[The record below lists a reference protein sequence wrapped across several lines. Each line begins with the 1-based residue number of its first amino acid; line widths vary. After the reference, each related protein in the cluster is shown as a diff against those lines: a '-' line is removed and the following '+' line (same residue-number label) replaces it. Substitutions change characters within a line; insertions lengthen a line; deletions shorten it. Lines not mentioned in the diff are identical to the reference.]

1 MTTKTGTS
9 SRFPYLSRRAFTGGA
24 IAASVAG
31 PAALGAVSGVA
42 AQNVT
47 EVTFWQFNTEEFIVQ
62 SWTDA
67 IAAFEAD
74 NPDVKVK
81 MEIVPWADQ
90 HQKLV
95 TGLATG
101 SLPDVSMLGNNV
113 VAEFQALGALSPM
126 TSYFE
131 AWSAE
136 AGSDVTEDIWPGDK
150 LYYFLQDEWWA
161 SPVAEETRCVYY
173 RKDLFETAGLGTEGP
188 KTFDELRDFAL
199 KLTSG
204 DVYGFGFPGGLNY
217 GTLQTFMSVYLGY
230 GARFLNEDGTCGF
243 DSAEFRDALT
253 FYTNLYLVD
262 KVSPPDTPVYDNETL
277 TQLFIDGK
285 LGMTVQSPT
294 FWNQIAEASPDLQ
307 ANVGIAPIPAGPAG
321 QFGFLGGWPL
331 VLWKASKNPDA
342 AFRWIRYAT
351 DPKGALP
358 ALSTASGNI
367 PGKRSIAD
375 QEPWNAA
382 PLNVFTEQMEYAY
395 PYQYPEPEIPQM
407 GTLEVDAIQ
416 TAVQAVLLEQSDV
429 DTATLDLVQ
438 HINDVLS
445 R

>member
-1 MTTKTGTS
+1 MRRKHGFS
-9 SRFPYLSRRAFTGGA
+9 SRFPAMNRRTFAGGA
-24 IAASVAG
+24 VAASVAG
-31 PAALGAVSGVA
+31 AAALHSTPVA
-42 AQNVT
+42 AQDVT
-47 EVTFWQFNTEEFIVQ
+47 EVTFWQFSTTDFIVE
-62 SWTDA
+62 SWNQA

-90 HQKLV
+90 HQKLI

-113 VAEFQALGALSPM
+113 VAEFQALGALAPM

-131 AWSAE
+131 AWSE
-136 AGSDVTEDIWPGDK
+136 ETGSDVTEDIWPGDK
-150 LYYFLQDEWWA
+150 LYYYLDDDWWA

-173 RKDLFETAGLGTEGP
+173 RTDLFEAAGLGTEGP
-188 KTFDELRDFAL
+188 ATFDELRDFAI
-199 KLTSG
+199 KLTDG

-217 GTLQTFMSVYLGY
+217 GTLQTFMSFYLGY

-243 DSAEFRDALT
+243 DSQEFRDALS
-253 FYTNLYLVD
+253 FYTDLYLVD

-277 TQLFIDGK
+277 VQLFIDGK
-285 LGMTVQSPT
+285 LGMTIQGPE
-294 FWNQIAEASPDLQ
+294 FWNQIAAASEELLG
-307 ANVGIAPIPAGPAG
+307 NVNIAPIPAGPAG

-331 VLWKASKNPDA
+331 VLWNASKNPDA

-351 DPKGALP
+351 DPEGALP
-358 ALSTASGNI
+358 ALSAASGNI

-375 QEPWNAA
+375 TDPWNVA
-382 PLNVFTEQMEYAY
+382 PRNVFIEQMEFAY

-416 TAVQAVLLEQSDV
+416 TAVQAVLLEQADV
-429 DTATLDLVQ
+429 DTATLNLVQ